1 MNTCEF
7 HSCTAR
13 CLWRC
18 QQELSSSH
26 GSPRF
31 GEEKSKLRPPCFSYL
46 EQSSCSCWVALLD
59 RQMLRL
65 RLTCM
70 CTTPIGWLGTS
81 TIRFSEDLSS
91 HSLRR
96 SITGSPKRLAGA

>member
-7 HSCTAR
+7 RLCTVL

-18 QQELSSSH
+18 QQALSSSH

-31 GEEKSKLRPPCFSYL
+31 GEEKSRLRPQCFSCS
-46 EQSSCSCWVALLD
+46 ERSSCSCWVALLD

-65 RLTCM
+65 LLTFI
-70 CTTPIGWLGTS
+70 CTTPIGWWGTS

-96 SITGSPKRLAGA
+96 SITGSPKRLADV